1 MKKSKIFF
9 RFPTG
14 DIIQLR
20 ELLNTCVKKESNPA
34 EQVSDSNSPP
44 LQSLESDSLQIH
56 QSDIAKLRSAHS
68 YELLKSRYGNH
79 SQKIENYRFSSKGFL
94 ILHGD
99 MTPLHLRLSYQRS
112 FFPFR
117 FNSLFLWPAILS
129 ALPLAERFEEP
140 EEHLEESGERWFR
153 KPKRTK

>member
-9 RFPTG
+9 RFPAG

-20 ELLNTCVKKESNPA
+20 ELLNTCVKKENNPA
-34 EQVSDSNSPP
+34 EQVSDLNSPP

-56 QSDIAKLRSAHS
+56 QSDIAKLRSTHS
-68 YELLKSRYGNH
+68 YQLLKSRYENH
-79 SQKIENYRFSSKGFL
+79 SQNIENYRFSSKGFL

-99 MTPLHLRLSYQRS
+99 MTSLHLRLFYQRR

-129 ALPLAERFEEP
+129 ALPLAERLEEP